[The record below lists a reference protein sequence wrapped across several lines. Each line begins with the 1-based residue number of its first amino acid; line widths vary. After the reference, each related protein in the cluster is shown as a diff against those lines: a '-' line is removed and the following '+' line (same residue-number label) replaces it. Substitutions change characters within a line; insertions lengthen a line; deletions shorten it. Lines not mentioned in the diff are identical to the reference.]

1 LNNHTNP
8 YSRFDKQQLILR
20 DELALDRTIL
30 ANERTLLAYLRTG
43 LALLL
48 AGVTFLHFAQA
59 LWFTIVG
66 VVCLVIGLAV
76 LPLAMWR
83 YRRMQTI
90 LVPLRLR
97 MSDSAS
103 ANTVNADER
112 SVAGANQKSFDDKR
126 V

>member
-1 LNNHTNP
+1 MPDSFALGTTQLNNQMDP

-30 ANERTLLAYLRTG
+30 ANERTLLAYLRTV

-66 VVCLVIGLAV
+66 VVCLVIGLVV
-76 LPLAMWR
+76 LPFAVWR
-83 YRRMQTI
+83 YRSIQTTLI
-90 LVPLRLR
+90 PLRLR
-97 MSDSAS
+97 MSEAAS
-103 ANTVNADER
+103 ADTLNEAEQTDA
-112 SVAGANQKSFDDKR
+112 
-126 V
+126 

>member
-1 LNNHTNP
+1 LNNRTTP
-8 YSRFDKQQLILR
+8 YSRFDTQQLILR

-30 ANERTLLAYLRTG
+30 ANERTLLAYLRTV

-76 LPLAMWR
+76 LPLAVWR
-83 YRRMQTI
+83 YRRMQTL

-97 MSDSAS
+97 MSDAAS
-103 ANTVNADER
+103 ANAVH
-112 SVAGANQKSFDDKR
+112 VAEQSAARANQKSLDDNL